1 MNSAII
7 EKEMEGGVTTINI
20 NTNGDIS
27 NVDPS
32 QAEPNIKGEELNKYI
47 FPQTKEDLN
56 SILTQ
61 YYRLLVDTKNLNE
74 GHSKGEEESR
84 LEDIYAQEK
93 IEIESILSKID
104 KQQRR
109 FEEEESEFMNE
120 LLSADSHHQGEL
132 DLELLGKQVAGFS
145 LLSKDYDLPENLQRQ
160 IAKDVPRKENK
171 SLVDDVLA
179 RLTNINTDFETRA
192 KESGIETSSPLTAL
206 NPKYAP
212 LGNLYIE
219 KIITN
224 KIAQRLKE
232 LESLPANLGTFDG
245 DSLDDIK
252 IKALIEL
259 KGLRLLNKQKQLK
272 HAIISHESQQVKYN
286 HPHLKNL
293 PICLLEKRSFSLRSK
308 IEQQNPQLLAVQLEQ
323 MKKEEAREL
332 KRQLHIAKVDQILES
347 SLERSDRKLVVSN
360 YRNYLLV
367 KQLNNFH
374 QITEKEE
381 SKKLEKN
388 AKQRLQALKA
398 NDEEAYL
405 KLLDETKDHRI
416 THLLKQTNQF
426 LDSLTEQVRAQQDE
440 ANGTLATPRSAS
452 PEVMAT
458 TAAAEDGTGGVL
470 VDSKEELRE
479 KTDYYEVAHKVKERI
494 EEQPTILV
502 GGKLKEYQMK
512 GLEWMVSLYNNHLN
526 GILADEMGLGKTI
539 QSISLITYLI
549 EKKHESKFLVIVPL
563 STITNWTLEFEKWA
577 PSVKVIVYK
586 GSQQQR
592 RSMQSDVRYG
602 NFQVMLTTYEY
613 VIRERPLLAK
623 FHYSHMIIDEGH
635 RMKNANSKLSQTLR
649 QYYKTKNRLILT
661 GTPLQNNLPELWALL
676 NFVLPKIFNSVKSF
690 DEWFNTPFAN
700 TGAQEKIELTEEES
714 LLVIRRLHKVL
725 RPFLLRRLKK
735 DVEKDLPDKVEK
747 VLKCNLSGLQYVLYQ
762 QMLKHNALFVGAEVG
777 GAKSGIKGLNNK
789 IMQLRKICNHPF
801 VFEEVET
808 VLDSLKLTNDLIWRT
823 SGKFELLDRILPKF
837 KKSGHR
843 VLMFFQMT
851 QIMDIM
857 EDFLRFRDLKY
868 LRLDGSTKADERQDM
883 LKVFNAPDSEYFCF
897 LLSTRAGGLGL
908 NLQTADTVVIF
919 DTDWNPHQD
928 LQAQDRA
935 HRIGQKNEV
944 RILRLIT
951 NDSVEEVILE
961 RAHQKLDID
970 GKVIQAGKF
979 DNKSTAEEQE
989 EFLKRLLEADATGGD
1004 NDENDSLDDEE
1015 LNEILARSEQ
1025 ERDLFTQMDEERKQH
1040 DQYGQHRL
1048 IEKDE
1053 LPKIFTED
1061 ISHHFEKNTQEL
1073 SRMREKKKVVYDDG
1087 LSEAQWLKA
1096 MDDDNDSVEDAIKR
1110 RMSRINARKR
1120 NKAIREGLLVEDI
1133 NDDEVGEEDDE
1144 EFEAVAQ
1151 PRKRQRRSRT
1161 PVAHSNK
1168 DEGEGS
1174 EFEEDV
1180 EMNEVATNGKVV
1192 SDGLEPRCLAVL
1204 DEILELTDASDGHR
1218 VSDIFLKLPSR
1229 KSYPDYYSVIKRPI
1243 SINQIKKK
1251 IKNEEYA
1258 SFDDFVI
1265 DIRQMCLNAK
1275 IYNEEESFVY
1285 TDATVIENLI
1295 DSKVGGQ

>member
-1 MNSAII
+1 MN
-7 EKEMEGGVTTINI
+7 GGVTTSNM
-20 NTNGDIS
+20 NTNGDIQ
-27 NVDPS
+27 NLDPS
-32 QAEPNIKGEELNKYI
+32 QVESNVEEDGLSKYSA
-47 FPQTKEDLN
+47 PETKADLN
-56 SILTQ
+56 SLLTQ
-61 YYRLLVDTKNLNE
+61 YYRLLVESRNLKVE
-74 GHSKGEEESR
+74 ESIKGESESQH
-84 LEDIYAQEK
+84 EDPNAREK
-93 IEIESILSKID
+93 AEIESILSKID
-104 KQQRR
+104 KQHRN
-109 FEEEESEFMNE
+109 FEVEESKFMKD
-120 LLSADSHHQGEL
+120 LSNAEVEEGL

-145 LLSKDYDLPENLQRQ
+145 LLSKDYDLPESLQRQ
-160 IAKDVPRKENK
+160 FAIDSPQKENK
-171 SLVDDVLA
+171 SLVDDIITEI
-179 RLTNINTDFETRA
+179 TNFSVNFETRA
-192 KESGIETSSPLTAL
+192 KELGIETSSPLTAP

-212 LGNLYIE
+212 LGNIYIE
-219 KIITN
+219 KIVTN
-224 KIAQRLKE
+224 KIAQRLRE
-232 LESLPANLGTFDG
+232 LETLPANIGTFDG
-245 DSLDDIK
+245 EGLDDLK

-259 KGLRLLNKQKQLK
+259 KGLRLLSKQKQLK

-286 HPHLKNL
+286 HPHLKNI
-293 PICLLEKRSFSLRSK
+293 PICLSEKRSFSLRPK
-308 IEQQNPQLLAVQLEQ
+308 IEQRNPQLLAVQLEQ
-323 MKKEEAREL
+323 LKKEEAREL

-347 SLERSDRKLVVSN
+347 TLERSDKKLITSN

-426 LDSLTEQVRAQQDE
+426 LDSLTEQVKAQQDE
-440 ANGTLATPRSAS
+440 ANGILGTPRSAS

-458 TAAAEDGTGGVL
+458 TPANMEDGTGGVL
-470 VDSKEELRE
+470 ADSKEELRE
-479 KTDYYEVAHKVKERI
+479 KTDYYEVAHKVKEKV

-549 EKKHESKFLVIVPL
+549 ERKHESKFLVIVPL

-592 RSMQSDVRYG
+592 RSLQSDVRYG

-808 VLDSLKLTNDLIWRT
+808 VLDSSKLTNDLIWRT

-883 LKVFNAPDSEYFCF
+883 LKVFNAPNSDYFCF

-908 NLQTADTVVIF
+908 NLQTADTVIIF

-1015 LNEILARSEQ
+1015 LNEILARSDQ
-1025 ERDLFTQMDEERKQH
+1025 ERALFTEMDDERKK
-1040 DQYGQHRL
+1040 DDPYGDHRL
-1048 IEKDE
+1048 MEKDE

-1073 SRMREKKKVVYDDG
+1073 SRMREKKRVVYDDG

-1110 RMSRINARKR
+1110 RMSRINARKK

-1144 EFEAVAQ
+1144 EFEAAAQ

-1161 PVAHSNK
+1161 PIAKSVK
-1168 DEGEGS
+1168 DEPQGS
-1174 EFEEDV
+1174 DYEEDV
-1180 EMNEVATNGKVV
+1180 ELNEDTTNGNVV
-1192 SDGLEPRCLAVL
+1192 SDGLESQCLAVVN
-1204 DEILELTDASDGHR
+1204 DILEMTDESDGHKI
-1218 VSDIFLKLPSR
+1218 SDVFLKLPS
-1229 KSYPDYYSVIKRPI
+1229 KKMYPDYYSIIKSPI
-1243 SINQIKKK
+1243 SINEIKKK

-1258 SFDDFVI
+1258 SFDDFVA
-1265 DIRQMCLNAK
+1265 DIRLMCSNAK
-1275 IYNEEESFVY
+1275 IYNEEGSFVY
-1285 TDATVIENLI
+1285 VDASVIENFI
-1295 DSKVGGQ
+1295 ETKVNAS

>member
-1 MNSAII
+1 
-7 EKEMEGGVTTINI
+7 MEGSITTVNTN
-20 NTNGDIS
+20 NTNGGL
-27 NVDPS
+27 N
-32 QAEPNIKGEELNKYI
+32 QTELNTMEREINKYSV
-47 FPQTKEDLN
+47 PQTKEELT
-56 SILTQ
+56 SILTL
-61 YYRLLVDTKNLNE
+61 YYRLLVDTKKLNAE
-74 GHSKGEEESR
+74 ESVVKGEAESR
-84 LEDIYAQEK
+84 PNDPYAKEK
-93 IEIESILSKID
+93 LEIESILSKVD
-104 KQQRR
+104 KQQSK
-109 FEEEESEFMNE
+109 FEAEESEFMSQ
-120 LLSADSHHQGEL
+120 LLSVDTTGQGGLDFEL
-132 DLELLGKQVAGFS
+132 FGKQIAGFS
-145 LLSKDYDLPENLQRQ
+145 LLSKDYDLPESLQRQ
-160 IAKDVPRKENK
+160 FAKDTPQMENK
-171 SLVDDVLA
+171 FVDDLVTE
-179 RLTNINTDFETRA
+179 LTNINVDFETRA
-192 KESGIETSSPLTAL
+192 KENGIEASSPLTAPV
-206 NPKYAP
+206 PKYAP

-219 KIITN
+219 KIVAN
-224 KIAQRLKE
+224 KIAQRLRE
-232 LESLPANLGTFDG
+232 LENLPANIGTFG
-245 DSLDDIK
+245 GNGLDDIK

-259 KGLRLLNKQKQLK
+259 KGLRVLSKQKQLK
-272 HAIISHESQQVKYN
+272 HAIISHESQQVKYT

-308 IEQQNPQLLAVQLEQ
+308 VEQQNPQLLAVQLEQ
-323 MKKEEAREL
+323 LKKEEAREL

-347 SLERSDRKLVVSN
+347 TLERNDKKTVFSN

-440 ANGTLATPRSAS
+440 ANGNLGTPRSAS
-452 PEVMAT
+452 PEVMGT
-458 TAAAEDGTGGVL
+458 TPAITEDGTGGVL

-479 KTDYYEVAHKVKERI
+479 KTDYYEVAHKVKEKI

-502 GGKLKEYQMK
+502 GGKLKEYQIK

-526 GILADEMGLGKTI
+526 GILADEVGLGKTI

-592 RSMQSDVRYG
+592 RSMQSDIRYG

-883 LKVFNAPDSEYFCF
+883 LKVFNAPNSDYFCF

-908 NLQTADTVVIF
+908 NLQTADTVIIF

-1015 LNEILARSEQ
+1015 LNEILARSDE
-1025 ERDLFTQMDEERKQH
+1025 EKTLFANMDDERKQY
-1040 DQYGQHRL
+1040 DPYGEHRL

-1061 ISHHFEKNTQEL
+1061 ISHHFEKNVQEL
-1073 SRMREKKKVVYDDG
+1073 SRMREKKKVMYDDG

-1096 MDDDNDSVEDAIKR
+1096 MDDDDDSVEDAIKR

-1144 EFEAVAQ
+1144 EFEAAAQ

-1161 PVAHSNK
+1161 PIANSVKKEQAEN
-1168 DEGEGS
+1168 DEDGS
-1174 EFEEDV
+1174 DAEEDQDV
-1180 EMNEVATNGKVV
+1180 EMNDVETNGNVV
-1192 SDGLEPRCLAVL
+1192 SDGLESQCLAVL
-1204 DEILELTDASDGHR
+1204 DDILQLTDESDGHKI
-1218 VSDIFLKLPSR
+1218 SDIFLTLPSR
-1229 KSYPDYYSVIKRPI
+1229 KQYPDYYSIIKTPI

-1258 SFDDFVI
+1258 SLDDFAA
-1265 DIRQMCLNAK
+1265 DLKQMCLNAK
-1275 IYNEEESFVY
+1275 TYNEEESFVY

-1295 DSKVGGQ
+1295 ASRFG

>member
-1 MNSAII
+1 MD
-7 EKEMEGGVTTINI
+7 KGVTTAGVNR
-20 NTNGDIS
+20 NGDYQH
-27 NVDPS
+27 NAPS
-32 QAEPNIKGEELNKYI
+32 QGEPDIIETEVNRYQIPKS
-47 FPQTKEDLN
+47 KEDLN
-56 SILTQ
+56 SILTS
-61 YYRLLVDTKNLNE
+61 YYKLLVGTKEWNGDYLKGDVE
-74 GHSKGEEESR
+74 GQPDDPYGP
-84 LEDIYAQEK
+84 EK
-93 IEIESILSKID
+93 AEIESILSKID
-104 KQQRR
+104 KQQKR
-109 FEEEESEFMNE
+109 FEDEESEFMNE
-120 LLSADSHHQGEL
+120 LSNIELNQQGEL

-145 LLSKDYDLPENLQRQ
+145 LLSRDYDLPESLQRQ
-160 IAKDVPRKENK
+160 FVKDVPRKETQ
-171 SLVDDVLA
+171 SFVDKAVA
-179 RLTNINTDFETRA
+179 ELTNISVDFETRA
-192 KESGIETSSPLTAL
+192 KESGIEAKSPLTAPD
-206 NPKYAP
+206 PKHAP
-212 LGNLYIE
+212 LGNLYVE
-219 KIITN
+219 KIITT

-232 LESLPANLGTFDG
+232 LENLPANIGTFDG
-245 DSLDDIK
+245 DTLDDVK

-272 HAIISHESQQVKYN
+272 HAIISHESQQVKYV

-293 PICLLEKRSFSLRSK
+293 PICLSEKRSFSLRSK

-323 MKKEEAREL
+323 LKKEEAKEL

-347 SLERSDRKLVVSN
+347 SLEKSNEKLVVSN
-360 YRNYLLV
+360 YRSYHLP
-367 KQLNNFH
+367 KQINNFH

-388 AKQRLQALKA
+388 AKSRLQALKA

-440 ANGTLATPRSAS
+440 ADGNLGTPRSAS

-458 TAAAEDGTGGVL
+458 TAAITEDGSGGVL
-470 VDSKEELRE
+470 VNSKDELRE
-479 KTDYYEVAHKVKERI
+479 KTDYYEVAHKVKEKI
-494 EEQPTILV
+494 VEQPTILV
-502 GGKLKEYQMK
+502 GGKLKEYQIK

-577 PSVKVIVYK
+577 PSVKIIVYK

-592 RSMQSDVRYG
+592 RSLQSDVRYG

-808 VLDSLKLTNDLIWRT
+808 VLDSSKLTNDLIWRT

-883 LKVFNAPDSEYFCF
+883 LKVFNAPDSDYFCF

-1025 ERDLFTQMDEERKQH
+1025 ERELFTKLDEERKQH

-1061 ISHHFEKNTQEL
+1061 ISHHFEKNTEEL
-1073 SRMREKKKVVYDDG
+1073 GRMREKKRVMYDDG

-1120 NKAIREGLLVEDI
+1120 NKASREGLLVEDI

-1144 EFEAVAQ
+1144 DFEAVAQ
-1151 PRKRQRRSRT
+1151 PRKRQRRSKT
-1161 PVAHSNK
+1161 PVASSTK
-1168 DEGEGS
+1168 DEQDKSEGS
-1174 EFEEDV
+1174 EFEGDV
-1180 EMNEVATNGKVV
+1180 TNEVATNGSGA
-1192 SDGLEPRCLAVL
+1192 SDDLEAQCLAVL
-1204 DEILELTDASDGHR
+1204 DEIMELTDESDGHKLSELF
-1218 VSDIFLKLPSR
+1218 VKLPSR
-1229 KSYPDYYSVIKRPI
+1229 KLYPDYYSVIKYPI
-1243 SINQIKKK
+1243 SLNQMRKK
-1251 IKNEEYA
+1251 IQNEVYG
-1258 SFDDFVI
+1258 SFDEFVV
-1265 DIRQMCLNAK
+1265 DVKQMCLNAK
-1275 IYNEEESFVY
+1275 TFNQEGSFVHA
-1285 TDATVIENLI
+1285 DAIVIEDLI
-1295 DSKVGGQ
+1295 DSKVNRG